1 MTDLQLI
8 SLKNVSLLEFEEFK
22 RKTTKVEREQ
32 FMEDKEY
39 HKTLQHLQAQL
50 ERAHQ
55 QKKNLDLADIK
66 KRLKDYEQMLEYC
79 ALMRMKN
86 KMKDSKAKSKEC
98 WEVVDK
104 YFTKELENNLA

>member
-39 HKTLQHLQAQL
+39 HKTL
-50 ERAHQ
+50 
-55 QKKNLDLADIK
+55 
-66 KRLKDYEQMLEYC
+66 
-79 ALMRMKN
+79 
-86 KMKDSKAKSKEC
+86 
-98 WEVVDK
+98 
-104 YFTKELENNLA
+104 